1 MASRFEIEKLWREEK
16 YKVMY
21 FSQRHYNLIR
31 ELLKGDPSME
41 ELESYIQEAYSLMPT
56 KGSKTNAY
64 EHMWG
69 YFKKCAT
76 AEEKKKF
83 FTLLEQAKDDQVIK
97 IYLYDLAKKYKVN
110 YLTDSTILNGK

>member
-1 MASRFEIEKLWREEK
+1 MVSRFELEKLWREEK

-31 ELLKGDPSME
+31 ELLKDDPSMK
-41 ELESYIQEAYSLMPT
+41 ELKSYIQEAYSMMPT

-69 YFKKCAT
+69 YFKKIAT
-76 AEEKKKF
+76 NDEKKMF
-83 FTLLEQAKDDQVIK
+83 FTLLVHAEDDQVIK
-97 IYLYDLAKKYKVN
+97 IYLYDLAKKYKVK

>member
-1 MASRFEIEKLWREEK
+1 MASRFELEKLWREEK

-31 ELLKGDPSME
+31 ELLKDDPSMK

-69 YFKKCAT
+69 YFKNRAT
-76 AEEKKKF
+76 ADEKEKF
-83 FTLLEQAKDDQVIK
+83 FTLLEHAEDEQLIR
-97 IYLYDLAKKYKVN
+97 IYLFNLAKKYEVK
-110 YLTDSTILNGK
+110 YLIDSTILNGK

>member
-1 MASRFEIEKLWREEK
+1 MVSRFEIEKLWREEK

-21 FSQRHYNLIR
+21 FSQRHYNLIK

-41 ELESYIQEAYSLMPT
+41 KLESYIQEAYSLMST

-83 FTLLEQAKDDQVIK
+83 FTLLKHIEDEPVIK
-97 IYLYDLAKKYKVN
+97 LYLYDLAKKYEVK
-110 YLTDSTILNGK
+110 YLLDSTILNGK

>member
-21 FSQRHYNLIR
+21 FSQRYYNLIR
-31 ELLKGDPSME
+31 ELLKGNPSME
-41 ELESYIQEAYSLMPT
+41 ELESYIKEAYSLMPT
-56 KGSKTNAY
+56 TGSKTNAY

-69 YFKKCAT
+69 YFKKRAT
-76 AEEKKKF
+76 TEEKKKF
-83 FTLLEQAKDDQVIK
+83 FALLEHAKDDKAIK
-97 IYLYDLAKKYKVN
+97 IYLYDLAKKYKVK